1 MCGRVV
7 QAMTWQEIVETLQ
20 YPPSQPQL
28 DLGPVELWPRY
39 NVYPH
44 GSIAVLSSA
53 GDTLVAGTAPWGW
66 RPHWATDG
74 RLPSNARSEKVA
86 HSNYW
91 RAIWPH
97 RRLIPINGWF
107 EWTPSGK
114 ERLPWYIRRRDGRP
128 TLCAAVGQI
137 HQPELQKGD
146 GVVFIT
152 ADSLGGMV
160 DVHDRRPIA
169 LTPERAR
176 EWLDPATPKE
186 RAEQM
191 LLEGEPPEVFE
202 WFRVSQEVN
211 KPANEGAQLL
221 EPLQEDLL

>member
-7 QAMTWQEIVETLQ
+7 QAMTWQEIFETLQ

-86 HSNYW
+86 RSNYW

-107 EWTPSGK
+107 EWTKSGK

-146 GVVFIT
+146 GVVLIT

-191 LLEGEPPEVFE
+191 LLEGEPPEAFE

-211 KPANEGAQLL
+211 KPANEGEHLL
-221 EPLQEDLL
+221 ERIA